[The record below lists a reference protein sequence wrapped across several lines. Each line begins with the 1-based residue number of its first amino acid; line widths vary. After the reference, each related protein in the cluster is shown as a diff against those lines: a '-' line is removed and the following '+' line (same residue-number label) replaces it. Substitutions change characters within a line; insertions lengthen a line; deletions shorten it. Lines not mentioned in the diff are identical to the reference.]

1 MRRFAALSVACL
13 ILAVARTA
21 HAQDYKLVVNEANPT
36 SSIAASDIAQIF
48 LKRKTVW
55 PSGSPAVPVDQSSG
69 RARAAFSQEILGRDI
84 ASMRLYWQQQV
95 FSGRSTAPDEKPS
108 DATVVAFVRDNANAV
123 GYVSGSAQTTGVKVL
138 TVTR

>member
-1 MRRFAALSVACL
+1 MRHFLALSAACV
-13 ILAVARTA
+13 ILAGARTA

-36 SSIAASDIAQIF
+36 ASLAAADVAQLF
-48 LKRKTVW
+48 LKKKTVW
-55 PSGSPAVPVDQSSG
+55 PSGTPAVPVDQSSG
-69 RARAAFSQEILGRDI
+69 RARAAFSQEVLGRDI

-108 DATVVAFVRDNANAV
+108 DATVVAFVRDNAGAV
-123 GYVSGSAQTTGVKVL
+123 GYVSGSAQTAGVKVL